1 MAIYLISYD
10 LNNYDQSYADVAR
23 ILTNMGAVKCLFSQW
38 LVRSDQTALEVA
50 NRVEA
55 ALDQDD
61 RILVVPL
68 RGQSAYRNLM
78 NQAKSLELLQLA
90 S

>member
-10 LNNYDQSYADVAR
+10 LNNYDQSYAEVAR

-61 RILVVPL
+61 RILVVAV
-68 RGQSAYRNLM
+68 RVSAYRNLM